1 MTRSSLSFDG
11 VIETLSVH
19 GRDAPVNSLVATLK
33 NVVGVRGVTSKTSA
47 FGSTISV
54 QFTPGQDFTTVAA
67 RVRRAATVWADQYD
81 VAISG

>member
-33 NVVGVRGVTSKTSA
+33 NVIGVRGVTSKTSA
-47 FGSTISV
+47 FGSTVSV
-54 QFTPGQDFTTVAA
+54 QFAPSQDFTTIAA
-67 RVRRAATVWADQYD
+67 RVRRAATEWADQND